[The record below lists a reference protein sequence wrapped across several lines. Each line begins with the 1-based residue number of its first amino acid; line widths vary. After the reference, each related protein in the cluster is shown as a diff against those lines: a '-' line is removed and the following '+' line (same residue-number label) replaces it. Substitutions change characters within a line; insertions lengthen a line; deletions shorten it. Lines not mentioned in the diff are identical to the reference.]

1 MGTTIK
7 VTSVKPYIVHTG
19 VIGDS
24 MIDAKYETEIK
35 ANVFLEEIKRME
47 ISIITEERVEE
58 SEAEQYIKKL
68 LSKV

>member
-1 MGTTIK
+1 MSNT
-7 VTSVKPYIVHTG
+7 
-19 VIGDS
+19 
-24 MIDAKYETEIK
+24 KYETEIK